1 LLEHKKGPRLNLIE
15 AFQSRKHKTLEDDM
29 LNQEGYNYVENLAFE
44 DLDLPK
50 NSDSGYYY
58 WIGKD
63 YSNVYREDIKDIDT
77 HETDQ
82 LPREQVPRM
91 PWRDQAMM
99 MLNESARDMARHFIQ
114 RWNQTK
120 VRFEAYPFGSA
131 SRKDFPP
138 TL

>member
-1 LLEHKKGPRLNLIE
+1 MNISIGS
-15 AFQSRKHKTLEDDM
+15 AFSSRKQKSTLEDDF
-29 LNQEGYNYVENLAFE
+29 LNRGGKDYVENLAFE

-50 NSDSGYYY
+50 ISDSGYYY

-77 HETDQ
+77 HAKDQ
-82 LPREQVPRM
+82 LSRDLVPRM

-120 VRFEAYPFGSA
+120 VSCAALVILF
-131 SRKDFPP
+131 
-138 TL
+138 TLLRLEWIAFK